1 MNGSEVRFADFPQQ
15 PPKVEGLTPQLM
27 KRWKVVPFD
36 SDDDKVLLAVAEMP
50 DVFFLDILT
59 SLCGRGVQCHLTRVE
74 DINRVLYRWY
84 EEHNE
89 LASEENGASTDHLDI
104 WEDPERLRNQ
114 ATEEPVIKL
123 VDEIIFSAL
132 ERAASDIHFEPFRD
146 QFIIRYRV
154 DGVLHDTQ
162 RQVPATYQPAV
173 ISRLKLMARMKIDE
187 RRLPQDG
194 RIRFAGPHGQ
204 IDIRVSSVPTQF
216 GESMVLRLL
225 GQEEVQLDFA
235 SLGMPPEVMRSF
247 RRMIT
252 RAYGLILV
260 TGPTG
265 SGKTT
270 TLYTAINSINSPD
283 KKILTIEDPVEYQ
296 LQGVNQIQVKPKIG
310 LTFAS
315 ALRSFLRQDP
325 DVILVG
331 EIRDTET
338 AEIAIHAALTG
349 HLVFSTLHTNDSAGA
364 ITRLQEMGVEP
375 YLLTS
380 SLLGVLAQR
389 LVRCVCPQCAQ
400 SRPFSEETIQHLRD
414 IMGQNGAAPVEEH
427 HGAGCA
433 FCGGRGYRG
442 RTGVYEWME
451 MSDRIRQLVLK
462 QSDSLAIGTVA
473 QSQGMHTLLQAGIA
487 KVAAGV
493 TTFEEILRVAN
504 VSGKAAETVL
514 EPLE

>member
-1 MNGSEVRFADFPQQ
+1 MNASEVRFADFPLH
-15 PPKVEGLTPQLM
+15 PPQVDGLTPQLM

-36 SDDDKVLLAVAEMP
+36 SDADKVSLAVAEMP
-50 DVFFLDILT
+50 DLFFLDVLV
-59 SLCGRGVQCHLTRVE
+59 SLFGKDVQCRPTRVE
-74 DINRVLYRWY
+74 DLNRILYRWY
-84 EEHNE
+84 EEHDE
-89 LASEENGASTDHLDI
+89 LASEENGVSADHLDT

-114 ATEEPVIKL
+114 ASEEPVIKL
-123 VDEIIFSAL
+123 VDEIIVSAL
-132 ERAASDIHFEPFRD
+132 ERSASDIHFEPFRE
-146 QFIIRYRV
+146 QFTIRYRI
-154 DGVLHDTQ
+154 DGVLHDTK
-162 RQVPATYQPAV
+162 RQIPVTYQPAV

-194 RIRFAGPHGQ
+194 RTRFVGPQGP

-225 GQEEVQLDFA
+225 GHEEVQLDFA
-235 SLGMPPEVMRSF
+235 SLGMPSAVKSAF
-247 RRMIT
+247 RRAIF
-252 RAYGLILV
+252 RSYGLVLV

-270 TLYTAINSINSPD
+270 TLYAAINSLNAPD

-380 SLLGVLAQR
+380 SLLGVMAQR
-389 LVRCVCPQCAQ
+389 LVRRICPQCART
-400 SRPFSEETIQHLRD
+400 RPFSIEITQHL
-414 IMGQNGAAPVEEH
+414 QNIVGHGGEVPTEER
-427 HGAGCA
+427 HGNGCEL
-433 FCGGRGYRG
+433 CGHRGYSG
-442 RTGVYEWME
+442 RTGLYEWME
-451 MSDRIRQLVLK
+451 ISDDIRQLVLK
-462 QSDSLAIGTVA
+462 RMDSMTIGAAA
-473 QSQGMHTLLQAGIA
+473 QSQGMSTLLQAGIA
-487 KVAAGV
+487 KVAEGV
-493 TTFEEILRVAN
+493 TTFEEVLRVAN
-504 VSGKAAETVL
+504 VSGQLAETRV
-514 EPLE
+514 EPCR